1 MRECSLNEQREDLT
15 QAEPQ
20 YGVSRRLVQIWL
32 GAMTLLPRIAFAQER
47 VTRIVAL
54 GDSLS
59 AGYLLPAKDAFPS
72 VLERA
77 LRAKGRKVEVANAGV
92 SGDTASGGLERL
104 DWALGEG
111 ADLVIVELG
120 ANDMLRGTDPGV
132 TKAALAKIIT
142 ALQAR
147 KIKILLAGMVAAP
160 GMGRDYESRF
170 NAIYPQLAQ
179 EFSIPLYPFFL
190 EGIAGDRSLL
200 LNDGMHPNPQG
211 VDVLVRNI
219 LPAVEAALDRP

>member
-1 MRECSLNEQREDLT
+1 MNDET
-15 QAEPQ
+15 AKAEPQ
-20 YGVSRRLVQIWL
+20 YGVSRRCVQIGL
-32 GAMTLLPRIAFAQER
+32 ASLALLPSALFAQER

-59 AGYLLPAKDAFPS
+59 AGYLLAAKDAFPA

-77 LRAKGRKVEVANAGV
+77 LRAKGRKVEVNNAGV

-104 DWALGEG
+104 DWAVGDG

-120 ANDMLRGTDPGV
+120 ANDMLRGTDPAI

-142 ALQAR
+142 GLQAR
-147 KIKILLAGMVAAP
+147 KAKVLLAGMVAAP
-160 GMGRDYESRF
+160 GMGRDYETRF

-179 EFSIPLYPFFL
+179 EFSVPLYPFFL
-190 EGIAGDRSLL
+190 EGVAGDRTLL
-200 LNDGMHPNPQG
+200 LSDGMHPNPQG
-211 VDVLVRNI
+211 VETIVRNI
-219 LPAVEAALDRP
+219 LPAVEALLDHP